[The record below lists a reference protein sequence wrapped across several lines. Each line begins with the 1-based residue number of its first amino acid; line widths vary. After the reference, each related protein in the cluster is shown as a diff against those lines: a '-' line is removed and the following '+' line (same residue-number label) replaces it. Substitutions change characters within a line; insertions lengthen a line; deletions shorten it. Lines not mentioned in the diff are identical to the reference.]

1 VPEFSPELLSK
12 ELLVAREIHLAAKE
26 SPGEPVY
33 FNKIVERLTGKGLA
47 VRGTVSKALDI
58 LFDQGVVRAEWKQ
71 TKDHK
76 HVRALYIAG
85 EAKQFVDAI
94 VKATASGA
102 A

>member
-1 VPEFSPELLSK
+1 LPEFSPELLSK
-12 ELLVAREIHLAAKE
+12 ELLVAREIQLASKE
-26 SPGEPVY
+26 DPGEPVY
-33 FNKIVERLTGKGLA
+33 FNMIVDRLTKQGLA

-71 TKDHK
+71 TKDNK

-94 VKATASGA
+94 VKATGA